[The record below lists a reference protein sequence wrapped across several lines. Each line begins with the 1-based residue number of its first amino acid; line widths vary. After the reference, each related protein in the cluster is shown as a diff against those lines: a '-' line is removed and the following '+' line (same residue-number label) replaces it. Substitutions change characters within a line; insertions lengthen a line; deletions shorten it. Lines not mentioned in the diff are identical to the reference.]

1 MIVKLYGKENF
12 KYSKLSKRKFKKE
25 NQDFF
30 FFFLRLNNFILRNQ
44 SRIEQWPDHKV

>member
-30 FFFLRLNNFILRNQ
+30 FFFF
-44 SRIEQWPDHKV
+44 KVKQLYIKKSKQNRTMARS